1 MQYQWEAEKQTKSEG
16 KIKRSWKKG
25 WTPTLPTVM
34 TWDTTVITTLMTWDT
49 FFFR

>member
-1 MQYQWEAEKQTKSEG
+1 MQYQWEAERQAKSEG
-16 KIKRSWKKG
+16 KIKRSWKKE

-34 TWDTTVITTLMTWDT
+34 TWDTTIITLMTWDT